1 MTEVVVASAA
11 RYWPNEQTGFRV
23 TQLPLLNR
31 YVFALQTV
39 QVKPPDTHVEQFEEQ
54 APQESDDVV
63 VAAAIKYCPETHTGR
78 VAVHTVGA
86 IK

>member
-1 MTEVVVASAA
+1 MVVASAA

-23 TQLPLLNR
+23 TQVPLLIK

-39 QVKPPDTHVEQFEEQ
+39 QVKPPVTQVEQFEEQ
-54 APQESDDVV
+54 APHESDVVV
-63 VAAAIKYCPETHTGR
+63 VAAAIRYCPETHTGR
-78 VAVHTVGA
+78 VAVHTVGE